1 MTVNKNSN
9 NNRGLSE
16 INLTSL
22 VDVCLTLVI
31 IFMVSYPLVMQS
43 GINVATPAL
52 QKANTVLEETEL
64 KAEIN
69 LKDNNR
75 IELNGQAIEYTLLP
89 DSLRALLAASKEKRV
104 VISADENVLHD
115 RVVAALD
122 LAKQSGAGQL
132 AIVKR
137 K

>member
-1 MTVNKNSN
+1 MTVNKNHQQ
-9 NNRGLSE
+9 NRGLSE

-43 GINVATPAL
+43 GIHVATPSL
-52 QKANTVLEETEL
+52 QKAKTVLEESEL
-64 KAEIN
+64 KAQIN
-69 LKDNNR
+69 LKENNQ
-75 IELNGQAIEYTLLP
+75 IELNGQQIDVQVLP
-89 DSLRALLAASKEKRV
+89 DTLRMLMAASKEKHV
-104 VISADENVLHD
+104 VISADENVRHD

-132 AIVKR
+132 SIIKR